1 MLDDNIKRFA
11 YLAGIYATFYFV
23 IGIIGLFSLFFD
35 SFLFII
41 IVKDPIESLL
51 LILVAIVYF
60 RGFIKLKSKDRT
72 GTAFVFVAAIM
83 GLILG
88 MLSFLNLIV
97 NSGFGAFLEEFSF
110 FVVYYRITENFTLI
124 IVVGFLSLI
133 PFKFI
138 QSIEQ
143 NLVRT

>member
-1 MLDDNIKRFA
+1 MIDDNIKGLA
-11 YLAGIYATFYFV
+11 YLGGIYATLFFA

-51 LILVAIVYF
+51 LIFAAIVYF
-60 RGFIKLKSKDRT
+60 RGFLKLKNKDRT
-72 GTAFVFVAAIM
+72 GTAFIFVAAIM
-83 GLILG
+83 GVILG
-88 MLSFLNLIV
+88 GLAFLNLII
-97 NSGFGAFLEEFSF
+97 NSGLGAFLEEFSF
-110 FVVYYRITENFTLI
+110 LVAYNRITENFSLM
-124 IVVGFLSLI
+124 IVVGILSLI

-143 NLVRT
+143 NLVGI